1 MSKNLNL
8 SVLMDFYSG
17 MLTEKQRDVLE
28 LYYNEDLSLSEI
40 AEHEKI
46 TRQGVRDSIK
56 RGEDTLLELE
66 DKLGMAKKL
75 LELSALLDDVKTSA
89 ELIYNESSTY
99 NFSKVITINAETI
112 IQKINDSAD
121 LL

>member
-8 SVLMDFYSG
+8 SVLLDFYG
-17 MLTEKQRDVLE
+17 YTLTEKQKGVLE

-46 TRQGVRDSIK
+46 SRQGVRDSIK
-56 RGEDTLLELE
+56 RGEDTLLDLE
-66 DKLGMAKKL
+66 QKLKMAEKFIA
-75 LELSALLDDVKTSA
+75 LSHLLDDIKEKA
-89 ELIYNESSTY
+89 EAIHLESSTY
-99 NFSKVITINAETI
+99 NYSKVITNNAEEI
-112 IQKINDSAD
+112 LRLIEEKSD

>member
-1 MSKNLNL
+1 
-8 SVLMDFYSG
+8 MDFYSG